1 MARDGR
7 ATSKATPKS
16 AERASANGKTSKGFT
31 DEEKAAMRE
40 RARELKAEA
49 AKADGETELLAAIAK
64 MQEPD
69 RAIAK
74 KLHALIKAAAPALAS
89 KTWYGMPA
97 YAKDGDVICYF
108 QNAGKFKARYQML
121 GFSDKAK
128 LDDGAMWPNSYAL
141 MRLTAAE
148 EAKITALVKK
158 AVR

>member
-1 MARDGR
+1 MPPTKA
-7 ATSKATPKS
+7 ATKSTQQSAKRTSAT
-16 AERASANGKTSKGFT
+16 GKTSKGFT

-69 RAIAK
+69 RTMAK
-74 KLHALIKAAAPALAS
+74 KLHSLIKAAAPALAP

-97 YAKDGDVICYF
+97 YAKDGNVICFF
-108 QNAGKFKARYQML
+108 QNAGKFKARYQTL
-121 GFSDKAK
+121 GFSDRAK

-141 MRLTAAE
+141 MKLTAAE

>member
-1 MARDGR
+1 MAPTK
-7 ATSKATPKS
+7 ATSKSTPKS
-16 AERASANGKTSKGFT
+16 AERTSANGRTSKGFT

-49 AKADGETELLAAIAK
+49 AKADGETELLAAITK

-97 YAKDGDVICYF
+97 YATDGNVICYF